1 MDETVSIEARWTLL
15 SIVIGPSSAAML
27 SKRATVEA
35 VPQLAKSARQW
46 LLTVAPVGV
55 GDLDL
60 AIAEQETTD
69 LEIIAA
75 AVDRVRRHGGGWD
88 VLAVCQDLGLTSD
101 LPPLPT
107 LAPSQERYARAVHD
121 VSRAYASLAVA
132 LRTGDAKQTGR
143 ARAYLDFKIAS
154 MNRAAKGCG

>member
-1 MDETVSIEARWTLL
+1 MDNDVSVEARWTLL
-15 SIVIGPSSAAML
+15 HIVIGPSVAAML
-27 SKRATVEA
+27 SSQAAVEA
-35 VPQLAKSARQW
+35 IPQIAASARQW

-55 GDLDL
+55 GDSDR

-69 LEIIAA
+69 LEIIATA
-75 AVDRVRRHGGGWD
+75 IDRSRRHSGGWD
-88 VLAVCQDLGLTSD
+88 VLAVCQDLGLTPD
-101 LPPLPT
+101 LSPLPT

-143 ARAYLDFKIAS
+143 ARAHLDFEIAS
-154 MNRAAKGCG
+154 MNRAAKG